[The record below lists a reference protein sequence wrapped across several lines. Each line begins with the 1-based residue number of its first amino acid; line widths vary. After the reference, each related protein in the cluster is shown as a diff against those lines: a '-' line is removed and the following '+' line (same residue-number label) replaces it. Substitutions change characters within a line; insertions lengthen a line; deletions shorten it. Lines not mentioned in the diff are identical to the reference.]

1 MRQIGADLRHL
12 LLAAVPAERLFRLRT
27 LDPDRFGWESVATWP
42 EAVDAIRGKPVDMAV
57 VDPLLGG
64 CGPNSHGIERLRQFF
79 PSLPL
84 LVYTE
89 LAPSTASV
97 LLELGR
103 AGIRRVIVHRFE
115 DAPSSLRLALL
126 AELEHSASQ
135 QVIQALTDILRELP
149 SELRQ
154 ALEAMLHAPG
164 DGPSV
169 TALADRAQLTR
180 RTCERLFTKVGLPS
194 PRVVMVLTRLL
205 YAHRLLTRSRL
216 YCRGRGA
223 QARVQQGEDAADAS
237 AGVFGLTAGELRVSL
252 FHEALACGDEPILY
266 SVSSGRIVRPRVYS

>member
-1 MRQIGADLRHL
+1 MRHL
-12 LLAAVPAERLFRLRT
+12 LLAAVPAGRLFRLRT
-27 LDPDRFGWESVATWP
+27 LDPKRFGWESVHTWP
-42 EAVDAIRGKPVDMAV
+42 EAVDTIRAKPVDMAV

-64 CGPNSHGIERLRQFF
+64 GSPSSNGIERLRQFF

-89 LAPSTASV
+89 LAPATAGV

-115 DAPSSLRLALL
+115 DAPGSLRRVLL

-135 QVIQALTDILRELP
+135 QVIQGLSETLRDLP
-149 SELRQ
+149 MELRH

-169 TALADRAQLTR
+169 TALAERAQLTR
-180 RTCERLFTKVGLPS
+180 RTCERCFTKLGLPS
-194 PRVVMVLTRLL
+194 PRTVMVLTRLL
-205 YAHRLLTRSRL
+205 YAHRLLLDPGYT
-216 YCRGRGA
+216 
-223 QARVQQGEDAADAS
+223 VEDVALKLGYSKTKTLQMQLRA
-237 AGVFGLTAGELRVSL
+237 VFGLTAGELRVSL
-252 FHEALACGDEPILY
+252 STADALAA
-266 SVSSGRIVRPRVYS
+266 VTGRYFTPYHQAAS